1 MRKLVDRAEKMF
13 SKKTSFQLLKE
24 SFTIILPSS
33 KNIKTI
39 LFISSISMIC
49 AILIGFS
56 FQTVEWFKDILS
68 YIIEIDIALL
78 GIVFTGYVFFQVLVN
93 KELLKRL
100 ISEKHDDNESKL
112 QESNEYFIGVMI
124 LYILFIFICIILKIL
139 FFKVDDSF
147 LVFSNQC
154 VNCIWATLLLFL
166 FLYYA
171 FALLWEIKSFI
182 FNIFQIFNGYTA
194 TQILEYIKENKNG
207 NSN

>member
-1 MRKLVDRAEKMF
+1 
-13 SKKTSFQLLKE
+13 
-24 SFTIILPSS
+24 
-33 KNIKTI
+33 
-39 LFISSISMIC
+39 MIC
-49 AILIGFS
+49 AITIGFS
-56 FQTVEWFKDILS
+56 LQTVEWFKDILS

-194 TQILEYIKENKNG
+194 TQILEYIKEDKNG